1 MVFPLEAPFSS
12 GISQPRLIFR
22 MGMQSGRP
30 NDNWLV
36 VWNMFF
42 FKFFHSVGTN
52 HPNRRSPSFFRGG
65 IPPTRYNNYIVLY

>member
-42 FKFFHSVGTN
+42 FFNFSIQLGLT
-52 HPNRRSPSFFRGG
+52 
-65 IPPTRYNNYIVLY
+65 IPTDAVHHFSEEVYHQPDTIII

>member
-36 VWNMFF
+36 VWNIFF
-42 FKFFHSVGTN
+42 F
-52 HPNRRSPSFFRGG
+52 
-65 IPPTRYNNYIVLY
+65 